1 MWVSAVVLTCEV
13 GCEVQEGV
21 DNCLCCS
28 RSMFRCTAFTVAAW
42 CVNSAF
48 FTWKPFDLD
57 GDALFVFL
65 PNLEGSVCT
74 GSATS
79 HVGCAGVLWNH
90 VLVDSGFA

>member
-1 MWVSAVVLTCEV
+1 MKYRKVWTTVCVVCAACFAVLLSCGGLVR
-13 GCEVQEGV
+13 QY
-21 DNCLCCS
+21 
-28 RSMFRCTAFTVAAW
+28 
-42 CVNSAF
+42 AF

-79 HVGCAGVLWNH
+79 HVGCEGVLWDH